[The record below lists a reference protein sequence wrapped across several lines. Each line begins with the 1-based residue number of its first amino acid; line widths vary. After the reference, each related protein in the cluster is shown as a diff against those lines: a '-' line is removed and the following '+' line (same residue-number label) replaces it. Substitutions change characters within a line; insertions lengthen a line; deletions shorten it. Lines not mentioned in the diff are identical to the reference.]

1 MKIKTYK
8 RENMINKI
16 SYKLNM
22 NKDESKIILDCVLD
36 SFSELFL
43 ADDNISRIELRNF
56 GVFDVRI
63 TKERTNARNPM
74 TKKTVIIPPRKK
86 IVFKPSKKINEILNK
101 IDMKDNIE

>member
-43 ADDNISRIELRNF
+43 ADDNTSRIELRNF

-63 TKERTNARNPM
+63 TKERSNARNPK
-74 TKKTVIIPPRKK
+74 TKESVIIPKRKK
-86 IVFKPSKKINEILNK
+86 IVFKASKKIRNQLNHK
-101 IDMKDNIE
+101 LLG

>member
-8 RENMINKI
+8 RENLINKI

-43 ADDNISRIELRNF
+43 SDNNTSRIELRNF

-63 TKERTNARNPM
+63 TKERSNARNPK
-74 TKKTVIIPPRKK
+74 TKESVIIPKRKK
-86 IVFKPSKKINEILNK
+86 IVFKASKKIRNQLNHK
-101 IDMKDNIE
+101 LLG

>member
-43 ADDNISRIELRNF
+43 ADDNMSRIELRNF

-63 TKERTNARNPM
+63 TKERSNARNPK
-74 TKKTVIIPPRKK
+74 TKESVIIPKRKK
-86 IVFKPSKKINEILNK
+86 IVFKAAKKIRTQLNHK
-101 IDMKDNIE
+101 LLG

>member
-43 ADDNISRIELRNF
+43 ADDNMSRIELRNF

-63 TKERTNARNPM
+63 TKERSNARNPK
-74 TKKTVIIPPRKK
+74 TKESIIIPKRKK
-86 IVFKPSKKINEILNK
+86 IVFKPSKKIK
-101 IDMKDNIE
+101 NIIYNNFE